1 MIKFIPTVI
10 IATFT
15 AVCSFSAAAG
25 SDISEKDKE
34 TMRKD
39 ALSNPSDPQN
49 VSKKE
54 GDKYGGKSSPLSEK
68 DRETMRKET
77 MGKPGGGSKSMS
89 QEKMNK

>member
-1 MIKFIPTVI
+1 MIKFIPTAI

-34 TMRKD
+34 TMRKESL
-39 ALSNPSDPQN
+39 AKPNDPEN
-49 VSKKE
+49 KSTTE
-54 GDKYGGKSSPLSEK
+54 GNKYGGKSGPISEK

-77 MGKPGGGSKSMS
+77 MGKPGGDHGMS
-89 QEKMNK
+89 QQKMSK